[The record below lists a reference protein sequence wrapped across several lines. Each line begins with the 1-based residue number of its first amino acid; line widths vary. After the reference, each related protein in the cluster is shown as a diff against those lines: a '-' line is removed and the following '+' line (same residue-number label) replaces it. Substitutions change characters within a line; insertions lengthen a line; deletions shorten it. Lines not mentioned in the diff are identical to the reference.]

1 MRFEKFLLLR
11 HLLLVGLK
19 LLGKF
24 VKFLV
29 VRNLAELQDVGEG
42 LLKEIGVVV
51 FHADFVNVLI
61 RHEQTND
68 GLRTSGNAR
77 FEDVDRLV
85 VFVEV
90 GAVFSDLFKEADETT
105 DVDLRDCL
113 SKRFVLIQVVDI
125 IGEGIE
131 GRRILTDDFRH
142 DGELNLVEIG
152 LQSFRKI
159 IGREFSVDKLK
170 KSLGVFL
177 ETEGLDFKAD
187 RLTS

>member
-1 MRFEKFLLLR
+1 M
-11 HLLLVGLK
+11 
-19 LLGKF
+19 
-24 VKFLV
+24 
-29 VRNLAELQDVGEG
+29 
-42 LLKEIGVVV
+42 
-51 FHADFVNVLI
+51 
-61 RHEQTND
+61 
-68 GLRTSGNAR
+68 
-77 FEDVDRLV
+77 
-85 VFVEV
+85 
-90 GAVFSDLFKEADETT
+90 FKEADETT